1 MMVRMLDSLS
11 GSGVAAHNCSHLLA
25 VTNCADISNFVPLH
39 LLKNQLGL
47 KGSHGHSQGEGVSPI
62 FFFFFFF

>member
-1 MMVRMLDSLS
+1 MMVHMLDYLS
-11 GSGVAAHNCSHLLA
+11 VSGVAAHNCSHLLP

-47 KGSHGHSQGEGVSPI
+47 KGSHGHSQEEEVSPV
-62 FFFFFFF
+62 FFFF